1 MSLQWTAA
9 VLPDPRPFPPEV
21 LPEVEP
27 ADEVIAEVAEQLAQ
41 LRNASAMNLALDVGH
56 VVVTRLFRGDLERV
70 RTRGRKDNS
79 FRKLASHPRLPFS
92 PMRLWRAVG
101 AYELV
106 SRMPGLPKAPN
117 LSVSHLY
124 VVLGLPHETQ
134 EWLLRAANEHA
145 WSVALLE
152 QKANKHRNRRTSPQG
167 RAEAPV
173 LRSLRELERLA
184 GRLDISVEDDE
195 PLDPEQVVRAK
206 QFIDRIRAWCDE
218 LGHVL
223 ERQVSSETGERDSC
237 CSEVL
242 VPPTG
247 KQTPRA

>member
-1 MSLQWTAA
+1 MSLQWTVA
-9 VLPDPRPFPPEV
+9 VLPDPCRLPPEV
-21 LPEVEP
+21 LPEDEP
-27 ADEVIAEVAEQLAQ
+27 ADEVIAEVAEQLAR
-41 LRNASAMNLALDVGH
+41 LRNDSAMNLALDVGRL
-56 VVVTRLFRGDLERV
+56 VVTRLFRGDLERV
-70 RTRGRKDNS
+70 RTRGRKDHS

-101 AYELV
+101 VYELV
-106 SRMPGLPKAPN
+106 TRMPGLPKASN

-145 WSVALLE
+145 WSVVLLG
-152 QKANKHRNRRTSPQG
+152 QKANKHRSRRTSPQA

-184 GRLDISVEDDE
+184 GRLDINVEDDE
-195 PLDPEQVVRAK
+195 PLDPEQVVRAR

-223 ERQVSSETGERDSC
+223 ERQVGSGTNEQDSTC
-237 CSEVL
+237 CEVL
-242 VPPTG
+242 VP
-247 KQTPRA
+247 RAG